1 MFEAAGPLAPPPPS
15 PGNVK
20 CGTNENR
27 FNNSV

>member
-1 MFEAAGPLAPPPPS
+1 MFEAAGPLAPPPS